1 MSETIRVP
9 DIGSGEGEVI
19 ELFVKIGDRIEAD
32 QSILTLESDK
42 ASMEIP
48 APKAGVVKSL
58 KVKLGDRLKE
68 GDDLLE
74 LESDEGQ
81 ASEAEAQAEAEPAG
95 AATGGPADETEA
107 PTPPG
112 DENPSASAEE
122 GESQE
127 IKVPD
132 IGSSGKASVIEI
144 SVKPGDTIAAEQA
157 LITLESDKASMEIP
171 SPAAGVVESISVKV
185 GDEVGTGDL
194 ILMLKGAAQSKPTA
208 SKPTADQAA
217 SAPKEKL
224 TEQAAEEP
232 NEAAGE
238 SVEEVRIPDIGSSG
252 SANVIEVMVKAGD
265 SVEADQSLITLE
277 SDKASMEIPA
287 PKAGVVE
294 SLSIKVGDEAKTG
307 DLILTL
313 KVAGAAPAKK
323 TEAKPQPQEEAVSQQ
338 QAVAPNKQGV
348 PEAKAAATPAPTV
361 SGPSK
366 AGTKVHAGPA
376 VRMTARE
383 FGVELADVTGTGPK
397 GRILKEDVQA
407 YVKTMMSKAKQA
419 PAEGP
424 AGGAGIPSIPTI
436 DFSRFGEIEE
446 VPMTRLMQV
455 GAANLHRSWLNVP
468 HVTQF
473 ESADITELEA
483 FRVAQKAIAEKAG
496 VKLTVLPL
504 LLKACAHLL
513 RELPDF
519 NSSLAPSGKALI
531 RKKYVHVGFA
541 VDTPD
546 GLMVPVIK
554 NVDQKSLLQLA
565 GEAAELAEKA
575 RTKKLSPDA
584 MQGACFT
591 ISSLGH
597 IGGTGFTPI
606 VNAPEVAIL
615 GVSKA
620 AMQPVWDGKAFQ
632 PRLMLPLSLSY
643 DHRVINGAAAA
654 RFTKRLSELLA
665 DIRTMLL

>member
-19 ELFVKIGDRIEAD
+19 ELFVKVGDRIEAD

-68 GDDLLE
+68 GDELLE
-74 LESDEGQ
+74 LESEEGQ
-81 ASEAEAQAEAEPAG
+81 DSAAPAQAAAEPAG
-95 AATGGPADETEA
+95 AASGGPTDETEA

-112 DENPSASAEE
+112 DDDASASAGE
-122 GESQE
+122 GETQE

-144 SVKPGDTIAAEQA
+144 AVKPGDTIAAEQA

-194 ILMLKGAAQSKPTA
+194 ILVLKGAAPSKPAAGKAPA
-208 SKPTADQAA
+208 SQAA
-217 SAPKEKL
+217 SAPKQKL
-224 TEQAAEEP
+224 SEPAVEEP
-232 NEAAGE
+232 AEDAGE

-252 SANVIEVMVKAGD
+252 SANVIEVMVKAGE

-287 PKAGVVE
+287 PKAGIVE
-294 SLSIKVGDEAKTG
+294 SLSIKVGDEARTG

-313 KVAGAAPAKK
+313 RVQGTAPAKK
-323 TEAKPQPQEEAVSQQ
+323 PAAKAEEAAPQQ

-348 PEAKAAATPAPTV
+348 PEAKAAATPAPAV

-376 VRMTARE
+376 VRMLARE
-383 FGVELADVTGTGPK
+383 FGVELADVPATGPK

-407 YVKTMMSKAKQA
+407 YVKNMLHKVKQA
-419 PAEGP
+419 PAEG
-424 AGGAGIPSIPTI
+424 ATGGAGIPPIPAI
-436 DFSRFGEIEE
+436 DFSRFGEVEE
-446 VPMTRLMQV
+446 VAMTRLMQV

-513 RELPDF
+513 KELPDF

-546 GLMVPVIK
+546 GLMVPVIR

-620 AMQPVWDGKAFQ
+620 TMQPVWDGKAFQ

>member
-19 ELFVKIGDRIEAD
+19 ELFVKVGDRIEVD

-68 GDDLLE
+68 GDELLD
-74 LESDEGQ
+74 LESEDGQ
-81 ASEAEAQAEAEPAG
+81 SSEAPAQAAAEPAG
-95 AATGGPADETEA
+95 AASGGPTDEAEA

-112 DENPSASAEE
+112 DDNPSASAEE

-144 SVKPGDTIAAEQA
+144 SVKAGDTIAAEQP

-194 ILMLKGAAQSKPTA
+194 ILILKGATA
-208 SKPTADQAA
+208 SKPAAA
-217 SAPKEKL
+217 SSAPTGQTQSQGEKP
-224 TEQAAEEP
+224 TEQTAEEP
-232 NEAAGE
+232 AEAAGE
-238 SVEEVRIPDIGSSG
+238 TVEEVRIPDIGSSG

-294 SLSIKVGDEAKTG
+294 SLSIKMGDEAKTG

-313 KVAGAAPAKK
+313 KVAGAAPTKK
-323 TEAKPQPQEEAVSQQ
+323 AEAKPQEAAPQQ

-348 PEAKAAATPAPTV
+348 PEAKAAATPAPAV

-366 AGTKVHAGPA
+366 AGSKVHAGPA

-383 FGVELADVTGTGPK
+383 FGVELADVQGTGPK
-397 GRILKEDVQA
+397 GRVLKEDVQA
-407 YVKTMMSKAKQA
+407 YVKNMMNKAKQA
-419 PAEGP
+419 PAAG
-424 AGGAGIPSIPTI
+424 ATGGAGIPPIPTV

-513 RELPDF
+513 KELPDF

-546 GLMVPVIK
+546 GLMVPVIR

>member
-19 ELFVKIGDRIEAD
+19 ELFVKVGDRIEAD

-68 GDDLLE
+68 GDELLE
-74 LESDEGQ
+74 LESEEGQ
-81 ASEAEAQAEAEPAG
+81 DGAAPAQAAAEPAG
-95 AATGGPADETEA
+95 AATGGPTDEAEA

-112 DENPSASAEE
+112 DDDASASAGE
-122 GESQE
+122 GETQE
-127 IKVPD
+127 IRVPD

-144 SVKPGDTIAAEQA
+144 AVKAGDTIAAEQA

-171 SPAAGVVESISVKV
+171 SPAAGVIESISVKV

-194 ILMLKGAAQSKPTA
+194 ILILKGAAPSKPAPGKAPA
-208 SKPTADQAA
+208 SQAA
-217 SAPKEKL
+217 SAPKQTLSEP
-224 TEQAAEEP
+224 AAEEP
-232 NEAAGE
+232 AEAAGE

-313 KVAGAAPAKK
+313 KVQGTAPAKK
-323 TEAKPQPQEEAVSQQ
+323 PAPKAEEAAPQQ

-348 PEAKAAATPAPTV
+348 PEAKAAATPAPAV

-376 VRMTARE
+376 VRMLARE
-383 FGVELADVTGTGPK
+383 FGVELADVPATGPK

-407 YVKTMMSKAKQA
+407 YVKNMLHKVKQA
-419 PAEGP
+419 PAEGTT
-424 AGGAGIPSIPTI
+424 GGAGIPPIPAI
-436 DFSRFGEIEE
+436 DFSKFGEVEE

-513 RELPDF
+513 KELPDF

-546 GLMVPVIK
+546 GLMVPVIR

>member
-1 MSETIRVP
+1 VSETIRVP
-9 DIGSGEGEVI
+9 DIGSGEGEII
-19 ELFVKIGDRIEAD
+19 EVLVKVGDTVEAE
-32 QSILTLESDK
+32 QSLVTLESDK

-48 APKAGVVKSL
+48 APKAGKIAKL
-58 KVKLGDRLKE
+58 HVKLGDKLKT
-68 GDDLLE
+68 GDLLLD
-74 LESDEGQ
+74 LESAEG
-81 ASEAEAQAEAEPAG
+81 AGDAPAAAPTGSEKPVEAPEEA
-95 AATGGPADETEA
+95 EA

-112 DENPSASAEE
+112 DEDASASAGE

-132 IGSSGKASVIEI
+132 IGSSGKASVIEV
-144 SVKPGDTIAAEQA
+144 SVKPGDTITAEQS

-171 SPAAGVVESISVKV
+171 SPAAGVVESVSVKV

-194 ILMLKGAAQSKPTA
+194 ILVLKGNAPAKPR
-208 SKPTADQAA
+208 QAA
-217 SAPKEKL
+217 SAPAPKAAVQEAP
-224 TEQAAEEP
+224 QAAPAGEP
-232 NEAAGE
+232 AGE
-238 SVEEVRIPDIGSSG
+238 SVEEIRVPDIGSSG
-252 SANVIEVMVKAGD
+252 AANVIEVMVKAGD
-265 SVEADQSLITLE
+265 EVKAEQSLITLE

-294 SLSIKVGDEAKTG
+294 SVSIKVGDQAKTG

-313 KVAGAAPAKK
+313 KVAGAVKPAAKPAPA
-323 TEAKPQPQEEAVSQQ
+323 AAPQ
-338 QAVAPNKQGV
+338 QAAAPNKQGV
-348 PEAKAAATPAPTV
+348 PEAKAAAQPAPAA
-361 SGPSK
+361 GAPSRDGK
-366 AGTKVHAGPA
+366 KVHAGPA
-376 VRMTARE
+376 VRMLARE
-383 FGVELADVTGTGPK
+383 LGVELADVNGSGPK

-407 YVKTMMSKAKQA
+407 HVKAMLQKARQA
-419 PAEGP
+419 PETAA
-424 AGGAGIPSIPTI
+424 AGGAGIPPIPTV
-436 DFSRFGEIEE
+436 DFARFGEIEE

-483 FRVAQKAIAEKAG
+483 FRVAQKAAAEKAG

-531 RKKYVHVGFA
+531 RKKYVHIGFA

-546 GLMVPVIK
+546 GLLVPVIK

-575 RTKKLSPDA
+575 RTKKLSADA

-620 AMQPVWDGKAFQ
+620 SMQPVWDGKAFQ

-654 RFTKRLSELLA
+654 RFTRRLSELLA
-665 DIRTMLL
+665 DIRTLLL

>member
-1 MSETIRVP
+1 VSETIRVP

-19 ELFVKIGDRIEAD
+19 ELFVKVGDRIEAD

-48 APKAGVVKSL
+48 APKAGVVKAL
-58 KVKLGDRLKE
+58 KVKLGDTLKE
-68 GDDLLE
+68 GDELLE
-74 LESDEGQ
+74 LESEEGQ
-81 ASEAEAQAEAEPAG
+81 ESEAPAEAAAEPAG

-112 DENPSASAEE
+112 DEAPSASAEE
-122 GESQE
+122 GESEE

-132 IGSSGKASVIEI
+132 IGSDGKASVIEI
-144 SVKPGDTIAAEQA
+144 SVKVGDTIAAEQA

-194 ILMLKGAAQSKPTA
+194 ILILKGAASSKPA
-208 SKPTADQAA
+208 AA
-217 SAPKEKL
+217 SASDSQAQSPAKEKL
-224 TEQAAEEP
+224 TEQAAEAP
-232 NEAAGE
+232 AEAAGE

-252 SANVIEVMVKAGD
+252 SAKVIEVMIKAGD

-294 SLSIKVGDEAKTG
+294 SLSIKVGDDAKTG
-307 DLILTL
+307 DMILTL

-323 TEAKPQPQEEAVSQQ
+323 AEPKPQQEAAPQQ

-348 PEAKAAATPAPTV
+348 PEAKAASTPAPAV

-407 YVKTMMSKAKQA
+407 YVKNMLHKTKQA
-419 PAEGP
+419 SAEG
-424 AGGAGIPSIPTI
+424 ATGGAGIPPIPTI

-446 VPMTRLMQV
+446 VPMSRLMQV

-473 ESADITELEA
+473 ESADITELET

-513 RELPDF
+513 KELPEF
-519 NSSLAPSGKALI
+519 NASLSPSGKSVI

-546 GLMVPVIK
+546 GLMVPVIR

-565 GEAAELAEKA
+565 AEAAELAEKA

>member
-1 MSETIRVP
+1 VSETIRVP

-19 ELFVKIGDRIEAD
+19 ELFIKVGDRIEAD

-68 GDDLLE
+68 GDELLE
-74 LESDEGQ
+74 LESDDGEQ
-81 ASEAEAQAEAEPAG
+81 TAAPAEAAAEPAG
-95 AATGGPADETEA
+95 AASGGPVDEAEV

-112 DENPSASAEE
+112 DKNPSASAEE

-132 IGSSGKASVIEI
+132 IGSAGKASVIEI
-144 SVKPGDTIAAEQA
+144 SVKPGDTIAAEQP

-171 SPAAGVVESISVKV
+171 SPAAGVVESIAIKV

-194 ILMLKGAAQSKPTA
+194 ILVLKGAAAPKPAT
-208 SKPTADQAA
+208 AA
-217 SAPKEKL
+217 SAPAKKPQAQRAEPVAEKAAD
-224 TEQAAEEP
+224 EQP
-232 NEAAGE
+232 AGE
-238 SVEEVRIPDIGSSG
+238 SVEEIRIPDIGSSG

-313 KVAGAAPAKK
+313 KVKGAATAKK
-323 TEAKPQPQEEAVSQQ
+323 AEAPREEAVSQQ

-348 PEAKAAATPAPTV
+348 PEAQAAAAPAPVV

-383 FGVELADVTGTGPK
+383 FGVDLADVPATGPK
-397 GRILKEDVQA
+397 GRVLKEDVQA
-407 YVKTMMSKAKQA
+407 YVKSMMTKAKQA
-419 PAEGP
+419 PAAG
-424 AGGAGIPSIPTI
+424 ATGGAGIPPIPPI
-436 DFSRFGEIEE
+436 DFSRFGEVEE
-446 VPMTRLMQV
+446 VAMTRLMQV

-483 FRVAQKAIAEKAG
+483 FRVSQKAVAEKAG

-513 RELPDF
+513 KELPDF

-531 RKKYVHVGFA
+531 RKKYVHIGFA

-546 GLMVPVIK
+546 GLMVPVIR

-565 GEAAELAEKA
+565 GEAAALAEKA
-575 RTKKLSPDA
+575 RNKKLSADE

-620 AMQPVWDGKAFQ
+620 TMQPVWDGKGFQ
-632 PRLMLPLSLSY
+632 PKLMLPLSLSY